1 MSEYQVQLENIFS
14 GPLDLLMYLVRK
26 DEVDIYDIPIAS
38 ITKQYIQYVEMLKIF
53 DLDLAGDF
61 IVMAATLM
69 EIKSAMLLPKADPED
84 ADEEEGSDPRSDL
97 IRQLLEYKRFKDAA
111 SILDLKA
118 GQQLHRHRR
127 PETYIKRLEPDTEPE
142 LDLEEIS
149 IWTLLETFDHL
160 MKATGRYQDYS
171 QIKDDTPIDIYEIE
185 ILDRLQTE
193 GPLTFEHIFEGR
205 TNRLVLVGLFLAMLE
220 LIRDRLI
227 WAEQSENT
235 KTIYLRSLTDEPAE
249 LAVQNAI
256 LASED
261 NMDKVTLPIG
271 GQTGALLD
279 PKNAIGDDDDF
290 DIADDDFVDDTDGFQ
305 EEELIYDS
313 DEDSDLEPFDDDD
326 DFDIEYHDD
335 DEDEFEPFDDD
346 DDDDDFMMNDDDE

>member
-1 MSEYQVQLENIFS
+1 MSDYQVKLENIFS
-14 GPLDLLMYLVRK
+14 GPLDLLLYLVRK
-26 DEVDIYDIPIAS
+26 DEVDIYDIS
-38 ITKQYIQYVEMLKIF
+38 ISRITQQYIKYVEMLKSF

-69 EIKSAMLLPKADPED
+69 EIKSAMLLPKADPDED
-84 ADEEEGSDPRSDL
+84 MEEDDGDPRSQL

-118 GQQLHRHRR
+118 GQQQHRYRR
-127 PETYIKRLEPDTEPE
+127 PETYIKRIQPDQEPE

-185 ILDRLQTE
+185 ILDRLQQE

-227 WAEQSENT
+227 WAEQSEET
-235 KTIYLRSLTDEPAE
+235 KTIYLRSLTKEPAE

-256 LASED
+256 ITSEENMKNIKLPSED
-261 NMDKVTLPIG
+261 NEFETSGDNYNNDSDFDYDDSQQEYNEEDLSY
-271 GQTGALLD
+271 
-279 PKNAIGDDDDF
+279 DDDY
-290 DIADDDFVDDTDGFQ
+290 DDKDYNSYD
-305 EEELIYDS
+305 DS
-313 DEDSDLEPFDDDD
+313 DEDDSDYTDEYIDDGYDNFDQDDYMNSSEDDDYNSK
-326 DFDIEYHDD
+326 E
-335 DEDEFEPFDDD
+335 
-346 DDDDDFMMNDDDE
+346 

>member
-1 MSEYQVQLENIFS
+1 MSEYQVKLENVFS
-14 GPLDLLMYLVRK
+14 GPLDLLLYLVRK
-26 DEVDIYDIPIAS
+26 DEVDIYDIQIS
-38 ITKQYIQYVEMLKIF
+38 GITRQYIQYVEMIKTF

-69 EIKSAMLLPKADPED
+69 EIKSAMLLPKADPDEQGED
-84 ADEEEGSDPRSDL
+84 EGGDPRSDL

-118 GQQLHRHRR
+118 GQQMHRYPR
-127 PETYIKRLEPDTEPE
+127 PETYIKHLEPNQEPE

-171 QIKDDTPIDIYEIE
+171 QITDDTPIDIYEIE
-185 ILDRLQTE
+185 ILGRLQNE

-205 TNRLVLVGLFLAMLE
+205 TNRIILAGLFLALLE

-256 LASED
+256 LTSEE
-261 NMDKVTLPIG
+261 NMDKVKLPIEG
-271 GQTGALLD
+271 QQTGLLTVNFQD
-279 PKNAIGDDDDF
+279 DEFDELPEEEFIQGDDDDLREF
-290 DIADDDFVDDTDGFQ
+290 DPFEDD
-305 EEELIYDS
+305 E
-313 DEDSDLEPFDDDD
+313 
-326 DFDIEYHDD
+326 DIEYPD
-335 DEDEFEPFDDD
+335 DEDDDILPFEDD